1 MIIIIVIVERKKE
14 MTKKILSILLAFIL
28 SFSLVAC
35 KDVNKEIDSK
45 NEVESTK
52 ESEKESTKES
62 EKESEVEST
71 KEGEVEQ
78 ISDKRIVAAS
88 KTVAEYLAL
97 FDQEIIGITKQEALP
112 KMYEGVKQIGPP
124 RKLNLE
130 IIMSLNPDIVIANDN
145 SKKDIEEF
153 LSNQGVKTMYLDS
166 NNHDLVYEN
175 IKTIGKALNK
185 EDQANKIVEE
195 MKKKEQMIL
204 EKAKN
209 LKGKSYALLFG
220 TGDNFQL
227 VTENSY
233 LGSLLSLI
241 GMENIAKG
249 ESGENNRYLPYSLET
264 LVSKDPD
271 YILTLAHGHKEQ
283 AKSVFS
289 EEFNKDLWKNLRA
302 VKEDRLIHLDD
313 KTNPLTGNIHMLET
327 LDALID
333 SLLEKA
339 GN

>member
-1 MIIIIVIVERKKE
+1 

-28 SFSLVAC
+28 TFSLAAC
-35 KDVNKEIDSK
+35 TGANKETDSK
-45 NEVESTK
+45 NEVESVQESEKESEAESAK
-52 ESEKESTKES
+52 ESEKESSKEA
-62 EKESEVEST
+62 
-71 KEGEVEQ
+71 EVEQ

-97 FDQEIIGITKQEALP
+97 FDQEIVGITKQEALP

-130 IIMSLNPDIVIANDN
+130 IIMSLNPDIVIANDT

-166 NNHDLVYEN
+166 NDHDLVYEN

-185 EDQANKIVEE
+185 EDQANQIVEE
-195 MKKKEQMIL
+195 MKKKEQVIL
-204 EKAKN
+204 EKAKS

-233 LGSLLSLI
+233 LGSLLSQI
-241 GMENIAKG
+241 GMENIAKDS
-249 ESGENNRYLPYSLET
+249 SGENNRYLPYSLET

-271 YILTLAHGHKEQ
+271 YVLTLAHGHKEQ
-283 AKSVFS
+283 AKNVFS

-333 SLLEKA
+333 SLLEKE

>member
-1 MIIIIVIVERKKE
+1 
-14 MTKKILSILLAFIL
+14 MTKKVLSILLAFIL

-35 KDVNKEIDSK
+35 ADMNKEKDSK
-45 NEVESTK
+45 NEVESVKETK
-52 ESEKESTKES
+52 SESSKEA
-62 EKESEVEST
+62 
-71 KEGEVEQ
+71 EVEQ
-78 ISDKRIVAAS
+78 IGDKRIVAAS

-97 FDQEIIGITKQEALP
+97 FDQEIVGITKQEALP
-112 KMYEGVKQIGPP
+112 KIYEGVKQIGPP

-130 IIMSLNPDIVIANDN
+130 IIMSLKPDIVIANDN

-153 LSNQGVKTMYLDS
+153 LSKQGVKTMYLDS
-166 NNHDLVYEN
+166 NDHDLVYEN

-195 MKKKEQMIL
+195 MKKKEQVIL
-204 EKAKN
+204 EKSKN

-220 TGDNFQL
+220 TGDNFQI

-233 LGSLLSLI
+233 LGSLLSQI

-249 ESGENNRYLPYSLET
+249 AGGENKRYLPYSLET
-264 LVSKDPD
+264 LVAKDPD

-283 AKSVFS
+283 AKSIFS

-327 LDALID
+327 LEALID
-333 SLLEKA
+333 NLLEKA